1 MGDVIDFTKKKQ
13 NIEVSLEDTEAQRL
27 LEIAIVFLW
36 EESGGSSLFGTIDVS
51 DYNLLLIQ
59 FTDVCYTAME
69 DELIIVDEDGNIGVA
84 LELKQTLQEA
94 MDDFKRELESNNNTT
109 H

>member
-27 LEIAIVFLW
+27 LEVAIVFLW

-51 DYNLLLIQ
+51 DYNLMLIQ

-69 DELIIVDEDGNIGVA
+69 NELIIVDEDGNIGVA
-84 LELKQTLQEA
+84 VELKQNLQDA
-94 MDDFKRELESNNNTT
+94 INDFKRELESNDNTT

>member
-1 MGDVIDFTKKKQ
+1 MGDVIDFTKKKRD
-13 NIEVSLEDTEAQRL
+13 IEVSLEDIDAQRL

-36 EESGGSSLFGTIDVS
+36 EESGGSSLFGTIDSS

-59 FTDVCYTAME
+59 FADVCYTAME
-69 DELIIVDEDGNIGVA
+69 DELIIIDEDKNVGVS
-84 LELKQTLQEA
+84 LELKQTLEEA
-94 MDDFKRELESNNNTT
+94 MDDFKRELESVNNTT

>member
-27 LEIAIVFLW
+27 LEVAIVFLW
-36 EESGGSSLFGTIDVS
+36 EESGGSSLFGTIDAS
-51 DYNLLLIQ
+51 AYNLLLIQ

-94 MDDFKRELESNNNTT
+94 MDDFKRELESNDNTT